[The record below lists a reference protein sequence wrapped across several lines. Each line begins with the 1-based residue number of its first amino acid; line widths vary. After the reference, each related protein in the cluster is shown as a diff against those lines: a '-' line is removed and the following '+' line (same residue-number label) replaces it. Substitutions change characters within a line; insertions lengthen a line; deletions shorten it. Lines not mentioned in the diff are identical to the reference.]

1 MLQLSFPDILYWYGL
16 QVVMTELP
24 KSAPLHPDQAN
35 YPSWHLH
42 EQILL
47 ARHVPQT
54 DLWEANHPRRH
65 PPELLELLELLNALG
80 GLAILLAQHVLM
92 MAVQAELPELPQTAA
107 LGGLAILLAQHVLM
121 MAVQAEL
128 PEFPLGDLANHSRR
142 YPPEL
147 LELLELLELPV
158 RVLRVTWFCIWSYW
172 WFCICC

>member
-1 MLQLSFPDILYWYGL
+1 
-16 QVVMTELP
+16 MTELP
-24 KSAPLHPDQAN
+24 KSAPLQTWYRSWPCPVMSH
-35 YPSWHLH
+35 PSWH
-42 EQILL
+42 
-47 ARHVPQT
+47 PS
-54 DLWEANHPRRH
+54 
-65 PPELLELLELLNALG
+65 LE
-80 GLAILLAQHVLM
+80 ILLAQHILM